1 MQEMDIRKFFN
12 TTFSDTSPDVEQ
24 KKTEQAEESA
34 ACSSTQHCFPDQ
46 PFQPDVNCIPVQVL
60 PNRTLKFHDRLFKDY
75 PWLHFDERTGGVLCY
90 TCADAS
96 LHKLNQQ
103 AHCSE
108 ETFVS
113 TGFRNWKKAIQKFR
127 AHEQSFAHRLS
138 SENLKVRRSQ
148 PGVDVQLSNKLQEEQ
163 SSARSA
169 LLKIISSL
177 QYLAQQG
184 IAIRGKDASDGNFKS
199 LLQLRAEDDANLAA
213 WLSRKTTYTCGEIQN
228 ELLELMSHAIVRD
241 ICNEVT
247 NKSAK
252 FGLVV
257 DGTQDIQG
265 NEQESVCIRHVT
277 DSFCVQEDFIG
288 LYQVPSTTGT
298 SLSKMLQDVLIRCQL
313 PIENLR
319 AQTYDGASNMSGKFK
334 GCQAEIKKLQP
345 LAIYVHCGA
354 HVTQIVTSKA
364 VQSAPFIRDAL
375 DHVQELGTLYSQSGK
390 LKHLYLNMHTD
401 DTDIPCPTRLK
412 PICPTRWL
420 TRAPAVKSVLDNY
433 DAVLDAL
440 QQASDDFGTN
450 TASRARGIRS
460 CLSSGKCVLGLF
472 ASLPVLQSMECFN
485 KALQGSEVTVSGM
498 LAAAKVT
505 TEKLQSL
512 RTDKKFREMF
522 QQTQQRL
529 DECKLDPVTLPRKR
543 KLPVRLDEGT
553 HEYTPSS
560 AEEVYR
566 VEYFK
571 VIDSALENLKEYF
584 TSTDLL
590 AYSDLTDML
599 LSGLFNPEMVKKY
612 PELLDSLEQE
622 LSFFRNQYECTNV
635 EEYRKTFVN
644 MVPEVRRMFPQV
656 ECLLRLLLVC
666 PASSCEAERSFSAL
680 RRLKTWLR
688 ATMSQKRLN
697 SVMICHVH
705 RERVAAMDP
714 KDIAVQFL
722 CGVTDK
728 RAHIFG
734 KF

>member
-60 PNRTLKFHDRLFKDY
+60 PNRTLKFHDRWFKDY

-148 PGVDVQLSNKLQEEQ
+148 P
-163 SSARSA
+163 
-169 LLKIISSL
+169 
-177 QYLAQQG
+177 
-184 IAIRGKDASDGNFKS
+184 
-199 LLQLRAEDDANLAA
+199 
-213 WLSRKTTYTCGEIQN
+213 
-228 ELLELMSHAIVRD
+228 
-241 ICNEVT
+241 
-247 NKSAK
+247 KSAK

-420 TRAPAVKSVLDNY
+420 TRTPAVKSVLDNY